1 MAAAKQLNNFG
12 RAAAV
17 ALTELKQAQ
26 MAAAEA
32 CGGLEIM
39 AALALVEEQ
48 EALIEVWS
56 IPCAQHERLPFLA
69 TMYRYCISTHI
80 LENALP

>member
-1 MAAAKQLNNFG
+1 MGDTAAAKQLNNFG

-32 CGGLEIM
+32 CGSLEIM
-39 AALALVEEQ
+39 AALALVDEQ
-48 EALIEVWS
+48 EALIQVWVQK
-56 IPCAQHERLPFLA
+56 INNACACIF
-69 TMYRYCISTHI
+69 RYLLCT
-80 LENALP
+80 A